1 MQEQSFNPWQKKIIL
16 FLSSQT
22 ISLFGSSLVQYAIMW
37 YITLNTQSG
46 VMMMISIICGFL
58 PTFFVSPFAGVWADR
73 FNRKLLIIASD
84 TFIATSTLVLAILFL
99 LGYDSLWLMFMV
111 SAIRSVGTGIQTPA
125 VGAILPQIV
134 PEDQLTK
141 VNATN
146 GSIQSLV
153 MLVSPM
159 ASGALLTIAPIEVI
173 FFVDVVTAAIAVLIM
188 TVLVHVP
195 VHAKALQKQVTSYF
209 DDALVGIRYIR
220 DHKFIKSMF
229 AFFAVFFFAA
239 APVAFLTP
247 LQTTRTFGNDV
258 WRLTAIEIVFSI
270 GTMAGGILLA
280 SWQGFKNRIHTMVF
294 SSVLIGVFTFALGV
308 TPIFWLYL
316 VFMAVVGLAIPLFNT
331 PAFVLLQEK
340 VENDF
345 MGRVFGVLGM
355 ISSIMMPIGM
365 LVFGPLADVID
376 IELMLIGTGLVMLLI
391 GFILL
396 CNKAIV
402 SEGYS
407 PITERLEEKEEEK
420 KEEKEE
426 GHSDRTVS
434 TTKVE

>member
-1 MQEQSFNPWQKKIIL
+1 MKEQNNNLWRKKIIL

-73 FNRKLLIIASD
+73 FSRKLLIVASD
-84 TFIATSTLVLAILFL
+84 SFIAVATLILAVLFL
-99 LGYDSLWLMFMV
+99 LGYDSLWLMFVV

-134 PEDQLTK
+134 PEEQLTR

-173 FFVDVVTAAIAVLIM
+173 FFVDVVTAAIAVVIM
-188 TVLVHVP
+188 MFFVHVP
-195 VHAKALQKQVTSYF
+195 VHAKALQKHVTGYF
-209 DDALVGIRYIR
+209 EDALVGLRYIR
-220 DHKFIKSMF
+220 GHKFIKSLF
-229 AFFAVFFFAA
+229 AFFAAYFFFA

-258 WRLTAIEIVFSI
+258 WRLTAIEIVFSV

-280 SWQGFKNRIHTMVF
+280 SWQGFRNRVHTMIFASTV
-294 SSVLIGVFTFALGV
+294 IGLFTFALGV

-316 VFMAVVGLAIPLFNT
+316 VFMAVVGLAMPFFNT
-331 PAFVLLQEK
+331 PAMVLLQEK

-345 MGRVFGVLGM
+345 MGRVFGVLSM
-355 ISSIMMPIGM
+355 ISSIMMPVGM
-365 LVFGPLADVID
+365 LIFGPLADVID
-376 IELMLIGTGLVMLLI
+376 IELMLITTGIVMLLI
-391 GFILL
+391 GFVLL
-396 CNKAIV
+396 SKKDIIR
-402 SEGYS
+402 EGYS
-407 PITERLEEKEEEK
+407 PVQESVKSTEMDEMAHTEE
-420 KEEKEE
+420 
-426 GHSDRTVS
+426 
-434 TTKVE
+434 TK

>member
-1 MQEQSFNPWQKKIIL
+1 MDEKNYSSWRRKIIL
-16 FLSSQT
+16 FLVSQT

-37 YITLNTQSG
+37 YITLYTQSG

-58 PTFFVSPFAGVWADR
+58 PTFFVSPLAGVWADR
-73 FNRKLLIIASD
+73 FNRKRLIIISD
-84 TFIATSTLVLAILFL
+84 SFIAIATLVLAVLFL
-99 LGYDSLWLMFMV
+99 LGYDSLWLMFVV

-134 PEDQLTK
+134 PEDKLTK

-159 ASGALLTIAPIEVI
+159 ASGALLTIAPIEII
-173 FFVDVVTAAIAVLIM
+173 FFIDVVTAAIAVLIM
-188 TVLVHVP
+188 IFLVHIP
-195 VHAKALQKQVTSYF
+195 VHEKALHKQATSYL

-229 AFFAVFFFAA
+229 VFFAAFFFMA

-280 SWQGFKNRIHTMVF
+280 SWKGFKNKIHTMVF
-294 SSVLIGVFTFALGV
+294 SSILIGLFTFALGI

-331 PAFVLLQEK
+331 PAMVLLQEK

-345 MGRVFGVLGM
+345 LGRVFGVLGM
-355 ISSIMMPIGM
+355 ISSIMMPVGM
-365 LVFGPLADVID
+365 LVFGPLADVIE
-376 IELMLIGTGLVMLLI
+376 IELMLIVTGIVMLLI
-391 GFILL
+391 GFALL
-396 CNKAIV
+396 FNRAIV
-402 SEGYS
+402 AEGIPTESET
-407 PITERLEEKEEEK
+407 PEQ
-420 KEEKEE
+420 
-426 GHSDRTVS
+426 
-434 TTKVE
+434 

>member
-1 MQEQSFNPWQKKIIL
+1 MQEQSINPWRKKIIL

-84 TFIATSTLVLAILFL
+84 LFIASATLVLAILFL
-99 LGYDSLWLMFMV
+99 LGYDSLWLMFVV
-111 SAIRSVGTGIQTPA
+111 SAIRSIGTGIQTPA

-173 FFVDVVTAAIAVLIM
+173 FFVDVVTAAIAVFIM
-188 TVLVHVP
+188 AFLVHVP
-195 VHAKALQKQVTSYF
+195 IHAKALQKQVTSYV
-209 DDALVGIRYIR
+209 DDALMGIRYIR

-229 AFFAVFFFAA
+229 VFFAA
-239 APVAFLTP
+239 FFFILAPVAFLTP

-258 WRLTAIEIVFSI
+258 WRLTAIEIVFSV

-280 SWQGFKNRIHTMVF
+280 SWQGFKNRIHTMVL
-294 SSVLIGVFTFALGV
+294 SSILIGLFTFALGV
-308 TPIFWLYL
+308 TPIFWIYL
-316 VFMAVVGLAIPLFNT
+316 FFMALVGLAIPLFNT

-355 ISSIMMPIGM
+355 ISSIMMPLGM

-376 IELMLIGTGLVMLLI
+376 IELMLIGTGIVMVLI
-391 GFILL
+391 GFVLMS
-396 CNKAIV
+396 NKAIV
-402 SEGYS
+402 SEGDAS
-407 PITERLEEKEEEK
+407 VTEKTSVNENGLAVEAT
-420 KEEKEE
+420 
-426 GHSDRTVS
+426 D
-434 TTKVE
+434 TTKQE